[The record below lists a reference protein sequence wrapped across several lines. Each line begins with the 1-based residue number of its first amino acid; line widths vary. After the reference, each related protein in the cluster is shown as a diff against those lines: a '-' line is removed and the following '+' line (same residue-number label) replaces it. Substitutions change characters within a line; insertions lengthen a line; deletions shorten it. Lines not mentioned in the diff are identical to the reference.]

1 MNHPFRIGQGYDVH
15 RFAEGRKLILG
26 GVEIP
31 YALGL
36 EGHSDADCLIHAL
49 ADAILGA
56 LGLPDIGVHFPP
68 SDPNLEGIDSMKIL
82 LKAKE
87 QCEAMGYLIGNV
99 DATIIAEKPTIS
111 PYVNAMKERLSKILD
126 VETNQIGIKA
136 TTNEGIG
143 GIGNG
148 EGIAAHAVCLLVSNL
163 A

>member
-31 YALGL
+31 HALGL
-36 EGHSDADCLIHAL
+36 EGHSDADCLTHAL

-56 LGLPDIGVHFPP
+56 LALPDIGVHFPP
-68 SDPNLEGIDSMKIL
+68 SDPSLEGIDSMKIL

-87 QCEAMGYLIGNV
+87 QCEAKGYLIGNV

-111 PYVNAMKERLSKILD
+111 PYVSAMKERLAQILD

-143 GIGNG
+143 GIGLG
-148 EGIAAHAVCLLVSNL
+148 EGIEAHAVCLLVSNSK
-163 A
+163 